1 METAVFHIALIGNR
15 NYVEGGLLKIENRI
29 QNTVSSM
36 RKYHNFFCLFY
47 SCDFSFRNKSAV
59 ISTIMKNNSESR
71 SRWRIY
77 KFWNYRT
84 RHDLLLNVKFVHVY
98 FLLEIHFIFIYWN
111 YYGYFNNFS
120 SHLAVLVM
128 FSFRC
133 GKHSC

>member
-1 METAVFHIALIGNR
+1 MFHIALIGNR

-71 SRWRIY
+71 SLCGEFIDFEIIEQGMIY
-77 KFWNYRT
+77 Y
-84 RHDLLLNVKFVHVY
+84 
-98 FLLEIHFIFIYWN
+98 
-111 YYGYFNNFS
+111 
-120 SHLAVLVM
+120 
-128 FSFRC
+128 
-133 GKHSC
+133 

>member
-1 METAVFHIALIGNR
+1 MFHIALIGNR
-15 NYVEGGLLKIENRI
+15 NYVERGLLKIENRI

-71 SRWRIY
+71 SLCGEFINFEIIEQGTIY
-77 KFWNYRT
+77 YWM
-84 RHDLLLNVKFVHVY
+84 LNSSTY
-98 FLLEIHFIFIYWN
+98 IFLLEIHFIFIYWN
-111 YYGYFNNFS
+111 YYGYFNNIS